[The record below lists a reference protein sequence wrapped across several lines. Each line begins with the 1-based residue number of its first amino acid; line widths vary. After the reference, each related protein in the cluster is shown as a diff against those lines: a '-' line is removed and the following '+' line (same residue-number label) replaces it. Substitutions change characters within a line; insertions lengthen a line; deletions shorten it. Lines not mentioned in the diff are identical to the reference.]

1 MKNQIQKSPSEMLGA
16 PWRRGEGDTLACLR
30 RLYQQAGRRGED
42 ISLTCSYNNGIE
54 SFSLNGKCCNAGAG
68 AGAMQVLASQ
78 GNNQR
83 GVAPS
88 KPPPSSHQPNRK
100 ERRAADPV
108 VIQKAAAHTAKQA
121 AETTA
126 ERAAANAAEKAAAE
140 KAAAEKAAAEKAAAE
155 KAAAEKAAAEKA
167 AAEKAAA
174 GKAAAKKAAAE
185 KAAVKKAAQEK
196 EAAEKTAAE
205 KTAAV
210 AGAPDRMRGCGICQ
224 IALGS
229 DQIVV
234 EHYQT
239 LHSTEYQAVLNK
251 AILDRRAK
259 QGRREGDAINSQ
271 L

>member
-1 MKNQIQKSPSEMLGA
+1 MLGA

-54 SFSLNGKCCNAGAG
+54 SFSLNGKCCK
-68 AGAMQVLASQ
+68 VLAPPPPQASQ

-140 KAAAEKAAAEKAAAE
+140 KAAAEKAAAEKAVPAPLS
-155 KAAAEKAAAEKA
+155 
-167 AAEKAAA
+167 
-174 GKAAAKKAAAE
+174 
-185 KAAVKKAAQEK
+185 
-196 EAAEKTAAE
+196 EKTGEPSLGPAAT
-205 KTAAV
+205 KLRAT
-210 AGAPDRMRGCGICQ
+210 CGG
-224 IALGS
+224 IALPTPPKEKQILCRRLVPQIKSMYPDLSNKILGWITCMLAELDNVELEQMLK
-229 DQIVV
+229 DQNSLKVRVDEARVV
-234 EHYQT
+234 LQAHLLVKPHVLT
-239 LHSTEYQAVLNK
+239 STML
-251 AILDRRAK
+251 
-259 QGRREGDAINSQ
+259 
-271 L
+271 

>member
-1 MKNQIQKSPSEMLGA
+1 MLGA

-140 KAAAEKAAAEKAAAE
+140 KAAAEKAAAEKAVPAPLS
-155 KAAAEKAAAEKA
+155 
-167 AAEKAAA
+167 
-174 GKAAAKKAAAE
+174 
-185 KAAVKKAAQEK
+185 
-196 EAAEKTAAE
+196 EKTGEPSLGPAAT
-205 KTAAV
+205 KLRAT
-210 AGAPDRMRGCGICQ
+210 CGG
-224 IALGS
+224 IALPTPPKEKQILCRRLVPQIKSMYPDLSNKILGWITCMLAELDNVELEQMLK
-229 DQIVV
+229 DQHSLKVRVDEARVV
-234 EHYQT
+234 LQAHLLVKPHVLT
-239 LHSTEYQAVLNK
+239 STML
-251 AILDRRAK
+251 
-259 QGRREGDAINSQ
+259 
-271 L
+271 